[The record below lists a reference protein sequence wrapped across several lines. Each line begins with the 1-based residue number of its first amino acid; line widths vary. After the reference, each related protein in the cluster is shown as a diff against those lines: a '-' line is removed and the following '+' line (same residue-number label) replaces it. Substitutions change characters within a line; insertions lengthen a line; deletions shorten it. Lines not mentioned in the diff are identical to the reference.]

1 MKDKKEMMRYFF
13 WGVASSVLN
22 VGLFQGLVVLGI
34 DYRISNVVTLIVVK
48 VFCYI
53 TNKWFVFKTPYEGL
67 VPFLKE
73 MVSFAVAR
81 GLTFLLDFAG
91 VMFLVEL
98 VGAGKFISKCIMAVV
113 VIIVNYILSKKY
125 VFRRSRKKWND
136 D

>member
-73 MVSFAVAR
+73 MVSFTVAR
-81 GLTFLLDFAG
+81 GLTFLLDFVG

-98 VGAGKFISKCIMAVV
+98 VGAGKFISKCIMAVI

-125 VFRRSRKKWND
+125 VFRRNKKQEG
-136 D
+136 

>member
-81 GLTFLLDFAG
+81 GLTFLLDFVG

-98 VGAGKFISKCIMAVV
+98 VGAGKFISKCIMAVI

-125 VFRRSRKKWND
+125 VFRRNKKQEG
-136 D
+136 

>member
-98 VGAGKFISKCIMAVV
+98 VGAGKFISKCIMAVI

-125 VFRRSRKKWND
+125 VFRRNKKQEG
-136 D
+136 